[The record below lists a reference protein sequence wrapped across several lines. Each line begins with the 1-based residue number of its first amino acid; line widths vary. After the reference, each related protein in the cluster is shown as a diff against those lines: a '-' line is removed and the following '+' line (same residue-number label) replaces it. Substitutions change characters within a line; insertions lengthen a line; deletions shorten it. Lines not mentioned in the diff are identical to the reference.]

1 MGPTREEARG
11 MVMAELGEAKEAQ
24 VNGLLD
30 DSTVKAPLSGKKYIS
45 ARRLFFTIDNIRDLR
60 EKRRMN

>member
-1 MGPTREEARG
+1 